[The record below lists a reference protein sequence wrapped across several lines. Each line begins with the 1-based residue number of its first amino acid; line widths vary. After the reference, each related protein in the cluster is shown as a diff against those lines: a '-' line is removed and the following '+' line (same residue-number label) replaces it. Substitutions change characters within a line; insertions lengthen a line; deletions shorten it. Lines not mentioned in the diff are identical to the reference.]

1 MKLIISSNSSN
12 QNRKDAVNQPTNT
25 GIILSVENICKSLH
39 NTHSHTHTSD
49 CHLLIALKTI
59 ISMIIYMCVCVCDFI
74 LTFN

>member
-12 QNRKDAVNQPTNT
+12 QYREDAVNQPTNT
-25 GIILSVENICKSLH
+25 GIILSEENVRVHTLH
-39 NTHSHTHTSD
+39 TGTHTSD